1 MDYSALMADQAKQA
15 DEDRTKRAFIGF
27 LSSVLGVDQTMN
39 GADSAVGSAPG
50 QYVIA
55 DNPNGNYSVQGQ
67 PRSNLNTAQTV
78 AGVPVG
84 FLLIAGLAY
93 MLLK

>member
-1 MDYSALMADQAKQA
+1 MDYANLVADQTTRA

-27 LSSVLGVDQTMN
+27 LSSVLGVDQTMTS
-39 GADSAVGSAPG
+39 ADGQVGSPTG

-55 DNPNGNYSVQGQ
+55 NPTGTYSVQGQ
-67 PRSNLNTAQTV
+67 PVSNLNTATI

-84 FLLIAGLAY
+84 FILLAALAFA
-93 MLLK
+93 LLNK